1 MAKQQETNLPEK
13 SEAIPTEQVINGDA
27 EKFLNSLITLL
38 NQTQIKNAGVS
49 PVSNDVIINKI
60 NEALIKTE
68 SVAVAFPPCADVML
82 GLTDSIPDYETN
94 INNLTVNHFF
104 AEYFSYVVAGRL
116 PHQEIPSGQQDR
128 SRLEKLLQLNPCLTN
143 DWPPQHCLPS
153 PCIKLEG
160 NRRIVAENQKLKR
173 LFIGDLAWLYYIER
187 MGTFQMLG
195 RILEE
200 YAYQGGIPMSNGS
213 VHPDVKDDMI
223 AIVLEAMTRQTE
235 SGNSSKV
242 RDRDAAYRRSF
253 GWTTEAGR
261 SLSLNSSVNTAF
273 GQQFHKFIYLALQ
286 FFKDKR
292 LGTAIRAT
300 NNNTGITSTATL
312 VTIRD
317 TISLLRKSFDNFNY
331 GRNYHTTLSGIVWA
345 IAGLKLVEELRQTLG
360 IPPEYNSPAEY
371 IPVAYQK
378 LVVKGT
384 GTVHNESNRFETHIE
399 CARNIRSILLDLE
412 VLNFSDASV
421 SGELE
426 QWLNA
431 AESSIEGYRTAYRTL
446 TGVDLETSQTPV
458 IEQGV

>member
-13 SEAIPTEQVINGDA
+13 SEPIPVEQVINGDA
-27 EKFLNSLITLL
+27 EKFLNSLMSLL
-38 NQTQIKNAGVS
+38 NQTQIKNAATS
-49 PVSNDVIINKI
+49 TVSNDAILNKI

-68 SVAVAFPPCADVML
+68 SVAVAFPPCSDVML
-82 GLTDSIPDYETN
+82 GLTDNMPVYENN
-94 INNLTVNHFF
+94 INNLSVNHFF
-104 AEYFSYVVAGRL
+104 AEYFSFVSAGQR
-116 PHQEIPSGQQDR
+116 PHQEIPNGHKDR
-128 SRLEKLLQLNPCLTN
+128 SRLDNLLGLNPCLTN

-153 PCIKLEG
+153 PCILLEG
-160 NRRIVAENQKLKR
+160 NRRIFGENKLKR

-213 VHPDVKDDMI
+213 VHADVKDDMV
-223 AIVLEAMTRQTE
+223 ALVLEAMTRQTE

-261 SLSLNSSVNTAF
+261 SMSLNSSVNTAF
-273 GQQFHKFIYLALQ
+273 GEQFHKFMYLALQ

-300 NNNTGITSTATL
+300 NNNIGITSTATL

-317 TISLLRKSFDNFNY
+317 TISLLKKSFDNFNY

-360 IPPEYNSPAEY
+360 IPPEYTRPSEY
-371 IPVAYQK
+371 IPAAFRI
-378 LVVKGT
+378 LVTKS
-384 GTVHNESNRFETHIE
+384 TVTTSNESNRFETHIE
-399 CARNIRSILLDLE
+399 CARNLRSILLDME

-421 SGELE
+421 GGELE